1 MRIVNLG
8 AVLEY
13 GRALG
18 VIHPSGSLGTRESSS
33 LGGAGVR
40 VVAKKLMTIIK
51 DEDADKPFNAVRAR
65 TTLFLLF

>member
-13 GRALG
+13 GRASG
-18 VIHPSGSLGTRESSS
+18 IIHLSGSLGMRESSS

-51 DEDADKPFNAVRAR
+51 DEDADKPFNAVQAR